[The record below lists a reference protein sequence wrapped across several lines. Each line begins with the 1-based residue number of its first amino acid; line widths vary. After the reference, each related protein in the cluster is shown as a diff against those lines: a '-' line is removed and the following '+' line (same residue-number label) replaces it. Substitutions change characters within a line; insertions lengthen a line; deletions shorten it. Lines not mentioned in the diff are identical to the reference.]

1 MNMYERM
8 KKPFFFDP
16 LDFFFFK
23 QLLLISMN
31 FFLIIRE
38 ESVDR

>member
-8 KKPFFFDP
+8 KKPFFFFDP
-16 LDFFFFK
+16 LDFFFK